1 MSSLNREILF
11 KAKRRDNGEWV
22 EGLLSILNKGN
33 ISDEGILETE
43 SVLAIQRPL
52 FGMLEIDPNT
62 ICQYTGLTDK
72 NGNKIWENDVLF
84 QKTTEKHWC
93 QWECM
98 GVVKYGVH
106 DWNELDYGYT
116 SIGFFV
122 EPIVKKGDKNKIVCG
137 LNQVDVNDEFY
148 PIEVI
153 GNIFDN
159 PELLGGA
166 DNG

>member
-1 MSSLNREILF
+1 MAREILF
-11 KAKRRDNGEWV
+11 KAKRIDNGEWV
-22 EGLLSILNKGN
+22 EGYYFKTYSCRNGVRNDYHI
-33 ISDEGILETE
+33 IHEYEEDENYQIDE
-43 SVLAIQRPL
+43 S
-52 FGMLEIDPNT
+52 T

-122 EPIVKKGDKNKIVCG
+122 EPIVKNGDKNKIVCG

-166 DNG
+166 E

>member
-1 MSSLNREILF
+1 MAREILF
-11 KAKRRDNGEWV
+11 KAKRTDNGEWV
-22 EGLLSILNKGN
+22 EGYLVKCRTSEEEGYAIKDTVYHVNDGIINLIPCVV
-33 ISDEGILETE
+33 DE
-43 SVLAIQRPL
+43 S
-52 FGMLEIDPNT
+52 T

-116 SIGFFV
+116 SIRFFV

-137 LNQVDVNDEFY
+137 LNQIDVNDEFY